1 MDMGVS
7 AASGIAQRFADHVC
21 DQFQAMMDDWE
32 DTWWK
37 TCTNE
42 ELLKW
47 RQQRIELGKV
57 TKKREDRLVHVLV
70 YTDDP
75 KIDCASNEHCIAAL
89 QIWRIVTRSWNV
101 ILASIDKCSIGAANK
116 WCGMLHYSCFAL
128 AVIPMSKQVK
138 LMSQLKIAASGV
150 LQQGEEYHS
159 LLGKLNYYLP
169 MVASTC
175 LEVQGLL
182 AMLWRQLKMKPQA
195 VHRTAWR
202 FKLSKDQSERLGYI
216 RDKVAE
222 CPGVSYTTAIQKV
235 ASTSTFPGDVHIYV
249 DASGE
254 DAQVPALGGYC
265 HGLWW
270 VLPLTEMQQR
280 WLHITAREFV
290 AVLIALLLFLPFMP
304 PGSRVFVHSDAL
316 SAVATMKRHFSKS
329 EVMQWIYEKL
339 TGNKVVQAVR
349 DRLHA
354 THVFGAGNPM
364 ADGASR
370 GHLKLMLALSKQ
382 LQVKLRQVVVT
393 PEAFRLVEELT
404 NKASSAAGYRGSMG
418 AHKPEELEKLPEV
431 RGNAMADVFKVF
443 APLPEVTREKKL
455 VFANPSGDCMLCA
468 VTDVLG
474 QLAFGGESSA
484 AQAAWCRQ
492 QAERELVSMLDAS
505 TADAYAQEEPP
516 RDD

>member
-1 MDMGVS
+1 
-7 AASGIAQRFADHVC
+7 
-21 DQFQAMMDDWE
+21 
-32 DTWWK
+32 
-37 TCTNE
+37 
-42 ELLKW
+42 
-47 RQQRIELGKV
+47 
-57 TKKREDRLVHVLV
+57 
-70 YTDDP
+70 
-75 KIDCASNEHCIAAL
+75 
-89 QIWRIVTRSWNV
+89 
-101 ILASIDKCSIGAANK
+101 
-116 WCGMLHYSCFAL
+116 
-128 AVIPMSKQVK
+128 
-138 LMSQLKIAASGV
+138 
-150 LQQGEEYHS
+150 
-159 LLGKLNYYLP
+159 
-169 MVASTC
+169 
-175 LEVQGLL
+175 
-182 AMLWRQLKMKPQA
+182 
-195 VHRTAWR
+195 
-202 FKLSKDQSERLGYI
+202 
-216 RDKVAE
+216 
-222 CPGVSYTTAIQKV
+222 
-235 ASTSTFPGDVHIYV
+235 
-249 DASGE
+249 
-254 DAQVPALGGYC
+254 
-265 HGLWW
+265 
-270 VLPLTEMQQR
+270 
-280 WLHITAREFV
+280 
-290 AVLIALLLFLPFMP
+290 MP

-349 DRLHA
+349 DRLYA

-370 GHLKLMLALSKQ
+370 GYLKLMLALSKQ

-404 NKASSAAGYRGSMG
+404 NKASSTVGYRGSMG

-516 RDD
+516 RDDVIHPDETCEIIKEMMLIDRNGDFDYFTGPAYAIGIRGIRSRECSHGLDAGKNSGGRPGQSGVTLMSS